1 MLSILVAS
9 SKGGC
14 GKSTVSTQL
23 AAYFALAGKRSV
35 LVDADPQRSS
45 IDWCALRAE
54 QAHPVIAIDGGLKKW
69 AKQLPDDTQ
78 RLVID
83 TPAGADEALLKPF
96 LKRAHAVLVPVL
108 PSAIDLRAS
117 QRFLDRLRAHPQVV
131 ERQLPIG
138 LIANRTRPWTQAS
151 QSALTEVL
159 GWGLPIVAQ
168 LRDAQAYVLLSG
180 LGKSLFDYHSQA
192 VLQQQE
198 DWQSLF
204 AWLRQINR
212 SRKAGQARKGGPTPP
227 TLK

>member
-14 GKSTVSTQL
+14 GKSTLSTQL

-35 LVDADPQRSS
+35 LVDADPQGSS
-45 IDWCALRAE
+45 SDWCALRAE
-54 QAHPVIAIDGGLKKW
+54 QPHPVIAVNGREKKW
-69 AKQLPDDTQ
+69 AKQLPADTQ

-96 LKRAHAVLVPVL
+96 LKRTHTVLVPVL

-117 QRFLDRLRAHPQVV
+117 QRFLDRLRAHPQVI

-151 QSALTEVL
+151 QSALSEIL

-192 VLQQQE
+192 VLQQQD
-198 DWQSLF
+198 DWQPLF

-212 SRKAGQARKGGPTPP
+212 SRKAN
-227 TLK
+227 